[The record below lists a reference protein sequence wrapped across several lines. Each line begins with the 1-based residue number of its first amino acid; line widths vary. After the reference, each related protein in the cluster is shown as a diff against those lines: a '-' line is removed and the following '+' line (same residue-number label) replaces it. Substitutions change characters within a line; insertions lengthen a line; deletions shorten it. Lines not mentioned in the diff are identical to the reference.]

1 MMAFLIT
8 IHVIVCIGLILLI
21 LVQRG
26 RGGGLVD
33 AFSGVDAMFG
43 PKTNAFLSRTTSTLA
58 IIFFLTCLTLALLS
72 SRQSRSLMQGI
83 KAKPESAQPAGQTQE
98 PAAQQAPAATQGT
111 TEPAKTQ

>member
-1 MMAFLIT
+1 MAFLIV
-8 IHVIVCIGLILLI
+8 IHVIACLGLIFLI

-58 IIFFLTCLTLALLS
+58 IVFFLTCLSLALLS
-72 SRQSRSLMQGI
+72 SRQSRSLMQGV
-83 KAKPESAQPAGQTQE
+83 KPAPSAQPAEKDNTPQ
-98 PAAQQAPAATQGT
+98 AAQPAPAANQSAS
-111 TEPAKTQ
+111 EPAKTQ